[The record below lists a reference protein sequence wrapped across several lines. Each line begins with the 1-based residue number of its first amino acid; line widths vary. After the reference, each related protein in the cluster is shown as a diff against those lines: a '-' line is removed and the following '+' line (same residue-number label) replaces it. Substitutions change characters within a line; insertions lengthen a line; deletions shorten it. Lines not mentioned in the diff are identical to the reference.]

1 MGLIAIGDIHGC
13 VGTLEALM
21 GRLAPTDGDELVFVG
36 DYVDR
41 GPDSKGVLDY
51 LIALAETHRCTFL
64 RGNHEALMLEYFDEG
79 VYDLWRV
86 NGGVAT
92 LSSYAGPARH
102 VHVPPTHLAFV
113 RGTVLYHDTPEF
125 FFVHAG
131 LRAEMTIRENVRWC
145 GPDVFLWERDHLEAS
160 DGEIAWEKPVVC
172 GHTPRPRPI
181 NRPKLIG
188 IDTGCVYHMHPEM
201 GRLTAVR
208 LPERAFV
215 SVPYQG

>member
-13 VGTLEALM
+13 IETARALID
-21 GRLAPTDGDELVFVG
+21 RLAPTADDHLVFLG

-41 GPDSKGVLDY
+41 GPDSKAVLDY
-51 LIALAETHRCTFL
+51 LIALSARHRCTFL
-64 RGNHEALMLEYFDEG
+64 RGNHEALMLEYIDEG
-79 VYDLWRV
+79 FYELWQV

-92 LSSYAGPARH
+92 LNSYAGAARQVRIPAE
-102 VHVPPTHLAFV
+102 HLAFI
-113 RGTVLYHDTPEF
+113 RGTVLYYNTPEF

-131 LRAEMTIRENVRWC
+131 LRPDLTTKENVRWC
-145 GPDVFLWERDHLEAS
+145 GEDVFLWERSHLEAA
-160 DGEIAWEKPVVC
+160 DEDFAWEKPVVC
-172 GHTPRPRPI
+172 GHTPRSQPI

>member
-1 MGLIAIGDIHGC
+1 MGVIAIGDIHGC
-13 VGTLEALM
+13 IETAKALVD
-21 GRLAPTDGDELVFVG
+21 RLAPAADDHLVFLG

-41 GPDSKGVLDY
+41 GPDSKAVLDY
-51 LIALAETHRCTFL
+51 LIALSGRYRCTFL
-64 RGNHEALMLEYFDEG
+64 RGNHEALMLEYMDEG
-79 VYDLWRV
+79 VYELWQV

-92 LSSYAGPARH
+92 LNSYAGAARQVRIPAE
-102 VHVPPTHLAFV
+102 HLAFI
-113 RGTVLYHDTPEF
+113 RSTVLYYNTPDF

-131 LRAEMTIRENVRWC
+131 LRPDLTTKENVRWC
-145 GPDVFLWERDHLEAS
+145 GEDVFLWERSHLEVG
-160 DGEIAWEKPVVC
+160 DEDLAWEKSVVC
-172 GHTPRPRPI
+172 GHTPRAQPI

-188 IDTGCVYHMHPEM
+188 IDTGCVYHMHPDM